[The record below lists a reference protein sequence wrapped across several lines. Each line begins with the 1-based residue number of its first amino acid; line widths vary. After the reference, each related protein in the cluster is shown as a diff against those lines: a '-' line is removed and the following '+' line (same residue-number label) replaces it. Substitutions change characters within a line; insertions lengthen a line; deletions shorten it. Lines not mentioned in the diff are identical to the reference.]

1 MNSPTVIIRPDW
13 SGWVYNP
20 RALTLQFRVTGVQTH
35 KVSLERSRS
44 FTSIVDAVF
53 EIQSESWATG
63 EVLDGLSTALRDCLH
78 PQAAGSP
85 ALERTE
91 PLAGAE
97 LRRAVAANIATAD
110 VKRDNGVRFRR

>member
-1 MNSPTVIIRPDW
+1 MHSPTVIIRPNWNGW
-13 SGWVYNP
+13 SYNP

-44 FTSIVDAVF
+44 FASILDAVF
-53 EIQSESWATG
+53 DIQSESWATG

-78 PQAAGSP
+78 PQADGTP
-85 ALERTE
+85 ALERT
-91 PLAGAE
+91 LAGAE

-110 VKRDNGVRFRR
+110 VKRDKGVRFRR